1 MTHLSHHEWDQHV
14 EINFSSYWRILK
26 ELEPLLNESLKPRVV
41 FIINTDSLTGKPYQN
56 FFSISQVM
64 KKVIGEIFYEEN
76 KRLKIATKII
86 SIPLLDNGI
95 ASKISS
101 QKNQKNYEEI
111 IEKII
116 VEAFDVENNKLFV
129 NLD

>member
-1 MTHLSHHEWDQHV
+1 M
-14 EINFSSYWRILK
+14 
-26 ELEPLLNESLKPRVV
+26 ELPR
-41 FIINTDSLTGKPYQN
+41 
-56 FFSISQVM
+56 
-64 KKVIGEIFYEEN
+64 
-76 KRLKIATKII
+76 
-86 SIPLLDNGI
+86 
-95 ASKISS
+95 KISS